1 MRPSWSDPLDRPFG
15 CLSLAEASSSLAEF
29 AAPHETTTM
38 SAAYVS
44 RSPSRSTSTS
54 VTAVPAGLVRSAR
67 ARAFV
72 SSVTFGVLERRAARP
87 STSASDL
94 ACTRHGKPS
103 QVPQRTQWLYG
114 MFASFSITPQGAWNG
129 WCPAAARSSASCW
142 IRGSCETAGNG

>member
-1 MRPSWSDPLDRPFG
+1 MRPSWSEPLDRPFG

-54 VTAVPAGLVRSAR
+54 VTAVPAGLVRSAS

-72 SSVTFGVLERRAARP
+72 SSVTFGCSSAGPHAEHLGVGLGVHQAREAV
-87 STSASDL
+87 TVA
-94 ACTRHGKPS
+94 
-103 QVPQRTQWLYG
+103 QRTQLLYG

-129 WCPAAARSSASCW
+129 
-142 IRGSCETAGNG
+142 